1 MPGSRGGQ
9 AVTTAPKQVTYE
21 DGLRLVQT
29 LVGDGRLPMAVR
41 WADRLC
47 RHRPDDARAHNQ
59 AGLVR
64 QRLGRPDAAVLRFR
78 RAVLLQPDA
87 AELWVNLGNALRH
100 VAAFDEALLSRF
112 RGVLCRP
119 DESDMRLSYALGLL
133 AAGDYRRGFAEY
145 EHREN
150 RSKGLAR
157 YAEAGWPLW
166 DGRIRPGG
174 RILLATEQGA
184 GDAVQF
190 VRFVRPLAERGME
203 VVIACP
209 PGLQRLLRSA
219 PGVAAVTGPDPSGSP
234 AAFGGVDML
243 LSLPARLG
251 LEDDVLRLA
260 GRYIE
265 PPEPAFRV
273 PAVEG
278 LRVGL
283 CWTGNVATPL
293 NEMRRIVFGELARL
307 LDTPGAVFYGLQ
319 VAAGSGAS
327 AGEPRLLDLS
337 PHIEDF
343 ADTAAMIDQMD
354 LVITVDTSVAH
365 MAGALGKP
373 VWTLLARVADWRWG
387 HDGETSAW
395 YPSMRLF
402 RQSRAGDW
410 SDVVARVADELRR
423 VAGFRLR
430 R

>member
-1 MPGSRGGQ
+1 
-9 AVTTAPKQVTYE
+9 
-21 DGLRLVQT
+21 
-29 LVGDGRLPMAVR
+29 
-41 WADRLC
+41 
-47 RHRPDDARAHNQ
+47 
-59 AGLVR
+59 
-64 QRLGRPDAAVLRFR
+64 
-78 RAVLLQPDA
+78 
-87 AELWVNLGNALRH
+87 
-100 VAAFDEALLSRF
+100 
-112 RGVLCRP
+112 
-119 DESDMRLSYALGLL
+119 
-133 AAGDYRRGFAEY
+133 
-145 EHREN
+145 
-150 RSKGLAR
+150 
-157 YAEAGWPLW
+157 
-166 DGRIRPGG
+166 
-174 RILLATEQGA
+174 
-184 GDAVQF
+184 
-190 VRFVRPLAERGME
+190 ME

-219 PGVAAVTGPDPSGSP
+219 PGVAAVADPDPSGSP